1 MPTLLR
7 RDGMPSISHS
17 THTHPSRT
25 TRTAGM
31 GFEDRDYTRGSG
43 GGSGYG
49 GNYAGSL
56 RSGGTA
62 PAVKWLII
70 ANVAVFVLQL
80 IWTTGGPRGFRESVL
95 QEWLELSPNLR
106 DIALGP
112 WRLITYAFCH
122 SMQDIW
128 HIVMNM
134 YFLYIFGRSLERMYG
149 TREFLT
155 FYFVSALVGG
165 VAFVGFALAMDNA
178 LPVVGASGAV
188 MAVMMLYALH
198 FPHEVIYILGI
209 IPVPIWLLVGLYVI
223 LNVYPVL
230 FALGQGAAGGNVA
243 HAAHLGGLG
252 FGYLYWVF
260 KLRLSR
266 LFEGARLRLPRLPR
280 RKPSGVRL
288 YTPPQQQGKLNEQV
302 DAILDKIH
310 REGEASLT
318 DREREILKEASRR
331 LKNR

>member
-1 MPTLLR
+1 
-7 RDGMPSISHS
+7 
-17 THTHPSRT
+17 
-25 TRTAGM
+25 M
-31 GFEDRDYTRGSG
+31 GFEDRDYSRGTG
-43 GGSGYG
+43 GDYGYG
-49 GNYAGSL
+49 GSYTGSYRAG
-56 RSGGTA
+56 GVA
-62 PAVKWLII
+62 PVVKWLII
-70 ANVAVFVLQL
+70 INVAVFVLQL
-80 IWTTGGPRGFRESVL
+80 VWTTGGNRPVGLRESVI
-95 QEWLELSPNLR
+95 QGWLELSPNPKN
-106 DIALGP
+106 IAFGP

-122 SMQDIW
+122 SIVDIW

-134 YFLYIFGRSLERMYG
+134 YFLYIFGRTLERMYG
-149 TREFLT
+149 SREFLT
-155 FYFVSALVGG
+155 FYLISALIGG

-178 LPVVGASGAV
+178 SPVVGASGAV

-230 FALGQGAAGGNVA
+230 FALGQGQAHGNVA
-243 HAAHLGGLG
+243 HAAHLGGLA
-252 FGYLYWVF
+252 FGYVYWQQ

-266 LFEGARLRLPRLPR
+266 LFEGFRFRLPR

-288 YTPPQQQGKLNEQV
+288 YTPPTTNDNLSEQV

-310 REGEASLT
+310 REGEVSLT